1 MRRWFFSL
9 WRYAGFRF
17 LRARLE
23 REYGARL
30 YACALRD
37 SRARVLF
44 ERGVVADTVDG
55 RLDCLTLHLYLYT
68 ARFQGR
74 FGRIVRVMMEVFVR
88 DLDRELR
95 EMGTGDLSVGK
106 RVKKILSRVY
116 GAFDAYRL
124 AGSEGE
130 WRAALARN
138 VVGGDGEGLLLCV
151 RGVEERLGDLSLREC
166 VRGEILN
173 E

>member
-1 MRRWFFSL
+1 MRRWGFFL
-9 WRYAGFRF
+9 WRYACVRF

-37 SRARVLF
+37 SRMRALF
-44 ERGVVADTVDG
+44 EGGSVSDTVDG

-88 DLDRELR
+88 DLDRSLR

-106 RVKKILSRVY
+106 QVKKILSRVY

-124 AGSEGE
+124 AGSDGE
-130 WRAALARN
+130 WRAALGRN
-138 VVGGDGEGLLLCV
+138 VVGGDGEGLLACA
-151 RGVEERLGDLSLREC
+151 RGVEGRLARLSLREC